1 MASAIP
7 LVALVRRLFGGYA
20 SRAALL
26 LLGACLLLAVWVVN
40 TMANEDVSFEELGG
54 DQCFM
59 FFQLVPQKV
68 EGNHYVTLP
77 LQLVINNDEEY
88 RKLFDPKLLLSNCS
102 QASPS
107 TLIPKVDFAKQTVLA
122 LWTSGVCFN
131 TGFKRKVSRDDIKKQ
146 ITYTVTVLGSPHS
159 CRGQGP
165 QSLNLIAVPK
175 IPAGYQVIFESA
187 HEWS

>member
-1 MASAIP
+1 
-7 LVALVRRLFGGYA
+7 LFGGCA

-54 DQCFM
+54 DQCFI

-68 EGNHYVTLP
+68 EENHYVTLP

-102 QASPS
+102 QANPS
-107 TLIPKVDFAKQTVLA
+107 TLMPKVDF
-122 LWTSGVCFN
+122 
-131 TGFKRKVSRDDIKKQ
+131 
-146 ITYTVTVLGSPHS
+146 
-159 CRGQGP
+159 
-165 QSLNLIAVPK
+165 
-175 IPAGYQVIFESA
+175 
-187 HEWS
+187 